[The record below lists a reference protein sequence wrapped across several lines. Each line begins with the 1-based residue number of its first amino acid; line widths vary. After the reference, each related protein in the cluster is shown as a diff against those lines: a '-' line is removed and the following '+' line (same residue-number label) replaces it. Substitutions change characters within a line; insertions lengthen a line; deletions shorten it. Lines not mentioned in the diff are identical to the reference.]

1 MVTSSWPAE
10 TTTVNPRWRRVRRT
24 AEKTEPEWVM
34 KATGPA
40 GRGDRSTYPMART
53 PSATLTKPMHPP
65 PQTAIPA
72 AHGHAGH
79 PIPQCRA
86 TAGPD
91 QAPVDDRRAVAPPG
105 GQDHLLL
112 HGPVRHT
119 QQHHIHRAV
128 DLLQRAQ
135 ARSTEHRG
143 RDAG

>member
-72 AHGHAGH
+72 AT
-79 PIPQCRA
+79 A
-86 TAGPD
+86 TPATRSRSAGP
-91 QAPVDDRRAVAPPG
+91 PPG
-105 GQDHLLL
+105 PTKL
-112 HGPVRHT
+112 P
-119 QQHHIHRAV
+119 
-128 DLLQRAQ
+128 
-135 ARSTEHRG
+135 
-143 RDAG
+143 